1 MITAFIVI
9 SSVILGGI
17 FTLAWLL
24 RPELRRQIESPK
36 HNFQEQ
42 IRAYNQQCH
51 DTHEEAKVKGGCDE
65 SG

>member
-9 SSVILGGI
+9 SSVILGLI

-51 DTHEEAKVKGGCDE
+51 DSHEESKVKEGCDE
-65 SG
+65 SA

>member
-9 SSVILGGI
+9 SSVILALA
-17 FTLAWLL
+17 FTIAWLL

-42 IRAYNQQCH
+42 IRSYNKQCH
-51 DTHEEAKVKGGCDE
+51 DSHEESKVSGGCDE